1 MISLNAYRSTI
12 GLFNLSLCPNFSKLH
27 QCIIPSRS
35 TVNCKSHL
43 LIFFALTICYV
54 SLMILLIQSGDIEI
68 NLRLI
73 QRVIRGSFYQGDQR
87 FGKTASTQCMCNALY
102 SVGYSIIKKVRYW
115 STWDMDYILTAG
127 NSLYSSLGFRSQ
139 LLSVDEPSDSICIE
153 NIVTSIIKTNLEI
166 GLMTRSLGGQFLQ
179 NNNHFNANSS
189 GNGIIFIMASFSF
202 AVI

>member
-68 NLRLI
+68 NLRPI

-139 LLSVDEPSDSICIE
+139 LLSVDEPPDSICIE

-189 GNGIIFIMASFSF
+189 GNGIIFIMAGFSF